1 MGIIILFWVEFM
13 EDWKIVLLWSGGSW
27 LWGVV
32 LVFDLKIVGVDLGD
46 LYDLGGVG
54 DFLYIFGE

>member
-13 EDWKIVLLWSGGSW
+13 EDWKIVLLWSGGSG

>member
-32 LVFDLKIVGVDLGD
+32 LVFDLNIVGVDLGD

-54 DFLYIFGE
+54 DFWYIFGE